1 MKCAR
6 LCHPQIFVSL
16 RGGVRSEVDC
26 SADPSGVVDPSGRT
40 LPLNSADEMKVAFLV
55 GPFPSLSETFI
66 LNQITGLIDR
76 GHEVHVYGWPSED
89 EEVHEDIRRYGL
101 LERTRLA
108 PAFPESRVERVVK
121 ALRFFG
127 QLIRADLRA
136 LHALNVV
143 RYGRIAAS
151 LRLLYASARH
161 VNGTHH
167 YDVAHCHFAPNGI
180 IGIGLRDAGLLRAR
194 RIVTTFHGRDV
205 HVGLPKFAPRVRHLL
220 FERGDGFTVNSEYTA
235 KSVVDLGGRETDI
248 CKLPVGLEVDRFD
261 FQKRTRAPGEPV
273 RVLTV
278 GRLVEKK
285 GIEYAIRATAQL
297 SDEIDVTYRIVGGGP
312 LRGELERLAR
322 RLDVAD
328 FITFLGALPHA
339 EVQEQYRWAHL
350 FTLPS
355 VTASNG
361 DQEGQGLVLQEAQAC
376 GLPVV
381 ATRHNGFPD
390 SVGEESALL
399 VPERDSCALA
409 QALRQLVQQE
419 ARWPEM
425 GTAGRSFVER
435 NFDIQILNDRLVEI
449 YQGL

>member
-1 MKCAR
+1 
-6 LCHPQIFVSL
+6 
-16 RGGVRSEVDC
+16 
-26 SADPSGVVDPSGRT
+26 
-40 LPLNSADEMKVAFLV
+40 MKVAFLV

-89 EEVHEDIRRYGL
+89 EQVHEDIRRYDL
-101 LERTRLA
+101 MERTRVA

-127 QLIRADLRA
+127 QLIRTDLRA

-151 LRLLYASARH
+151 LRFLYASARH

-205 HVGLPKFAPRVRHLL
+205 HVGLPKFAPRVRRRL
-220 FERGDGFTVNSEYTA
+220 FDQCDGFTVNSDYTA
-235 KSVVDLGGRETDI
+235 RSVVDLGGRETDI

-261 FQKRTRAPGEPV
+261 FQKRTRTSGESV

-285 GIEYAIRATAQL
+285 GIEYAIRAIAQL
-297 SDEIDVTYRIVGGGP
+297 SDDIDVTYRIVGGGP
-312 LRGELERLAR
+312 LRDELERLTR
-322 RLDVAD
+322 RLGVTSRV
-328 FITFLGALPHA
+328 TFLGALSHTR
-339 EVQEQYRWAHL
+339 VREQYRWAHL

-355 VTASNG
+355 VIASSG
-361 DQEGQGLVLQEAQAC
+361 DKEGQGLVLQEAQAC

-390 SVGEESALL
+390 SVREEESALL
-399 VPERDSCALA
+399 VPERDPCALA

-419 ARWPEM
+419 ERWPEM
-425 GTAGRSFVER
+425 GTAGRSFVEQ
-435 NFDIQILNDRLVEI
+435 NFDIEILNDRLAEI
-449 YQGL
+449 YRSL